1 MTRFPWRPAR
11 TGSRPTAGALLLA
24 TALGCA
30 ATPPQRRPLTPPV
43 PTSAP
48 TPGGGSS
55 ALDDMLHRDLAGDHA
70 FPWSVARPL
79 TWSDF
84 QGTPPAEGREGA
96 QTSYALYSAW
106 KCRGNAF
113 EFRVIAGFRPRQSW
127 VKLVVLND
135 SAQRRTVLGHE
146 QTHFDLGE
154 LHAREMRQIFGELA
168 GPCRKTD
175 AALTALAQ
183 RLGQDEETEQ
193 RRYDAQT
200 NHGLLAAQQAA
211 WSLQT
216 RRRLAASSGR

>member
-1 MTRFPWRPAR
+1 MTRFSW
-11 TGSRPTAGALLLA
+11 RPTALLVA

-30 ATPPQRRPLTPPV
+30 ATPPQRRPPPRLV

-48 TPGGGSS
+48 PPGGRSS
-55 ALDDMLHRDLAGDHA
+55 ALDDMLRSDLAEDHA

-84 QGTPPAEGREGA
+84 QATPPTEGREGA
-96 QTSYALYSAW
+96 RTSYALYSAW
-106 KCRGNAF
+106 KCRGSVF

-127 VKLVVLND
+127 VKPVVLND

-154 LHAREMRQIFGELA
+154 LHAREMRQVFGELA

-175 AALTALAQ
+175 AALTALAR
-183 RLGQDEETEQ
+183 RLAQEEETEQ
-193 RRYDAQT
+193 RRYDTET